1 MMRAKGKGSVKI
13 AWMRCD
19 AQAHLNL
26 VLITEA
32 NVRISVS
39 VTMPFRVCFHL
50 LHLL

>member
-26 VLITEA
+26 GFSVL
-32 NVRISVS
+32 R
-39 VTMPFRVCFHL
+39 
-50 LHLL
+50 